1 MGGCCLKKNNYIYI
15 YNKNRKMKK
24 YYRKNEYKKCNKITK
39 SRIFE
44 ISKVYL
50 HSSKKCKYIYI

>member
-1 MGGCCLKKNNYIYI
+1 
-15 YNKNRKMKK
+15 MKK

-50 HSSKKCKYIYI
+50 YSSKKCKYIYI

>member
-1 MGGCCLKKNNYIYI
+1 MNI
-15 YNKNRKMKK
+15 
-24 YYRKNEYKKCNKITK
+24 KKCNKITK

-50 HSSKKCKYIYI
+50 YSSKKYKYINILSILWQGVARRNKRRRSIKFY